1 MSFGGGGDCS
11 GVTTEINITPLCD
24 IFVVL
29 LIILMMT
36 AEAITNKGPELELP
50 TIEQEVKNDAQVSVS
65 LKTGKTPDGKIVK
78 HLYVNMDQMAG
89 NTDDERQKELVRFL
103 SEKLKDPGLANKH
116 VIFCG
121 DKGLLMREVESV
133 MMKIHEAILLAGDDK
148 PQISIK
154 TSVEKPQGGG
164 GGPVPAH

>member
-1 MSFGGGGDCS
+1 MSFGGGGSDD

-36 AEAITNKGPELELP
+36 AESITNKGPEVSLP
-50 TIEQEVKNDAQVSVS
+50 EIDQEVKNDAQVSVTM
-65 LKTGKTPDGKIVK
+65 KTEKGGKY
-78 HLYVNMDQMAG
+78 LYVNMNQVEGA
-89 NTDDERQKELVRFL
+89 TDEERQKNLVKVL
-103 SEKLKDPGLANKH
+103 SAKLADPKLPNKH

-121 DKGLLMREVESV
+121 DKGLLMKEVEAV
-133 MMKIHEAILLAGDDK
+133 MMKCHEAIVAAGDTK

-154 TSVEKPQGGG
+154 TSVGKK
-164 GGPVPAH
+164 